1 MNIQT
6 LRQGYLRLK
15 SSFTRSLIN
24 GSILLQK
31 LSQTNVIKERLKM
44 INIDFSRL
52 NPLEKQIHN
61 QLLHYSELYPDIKI
75 NKAAEMCSCS
85 VSKISKFV
93 KKLGFANYKQ
103 YMDFLYGKEVLPN
116 NSSRELE
123 RIKNFINEFDPSLVD
138 DFIELLNKHD
148 KIILFGYGPSFICAQ
163 YFEYKLRLCT
173 NKFISTVPDEITVET
188 TADENTLLVVLT
200 TTGTFRSFD
209 NIYELQKKKG
219 CEVLLI
225 AEEYNTSLLAN
236 CDHIIW
242 LSRFRQSDHLRPHE
256 KSRTVFFIFIEEI
269 IQRLLN
275 TNNKTP

>member
-1 MNIQT
+1 
-6 LRQGYLRLK
+6 
-15 SSFTRSLIN
+15 
-24 GSILLQK
+24 
-31 LSQTNVIKERLKM
+31 M